1 MGKKF
6 KTIDELM
13 AVMKDD
19 SQREKLGTVTI
30 QLTGFSVIDEGE
42 TEPYPVS
49 LGGQVSADCS
59 EREIFAALALLLT
72 TVNKVINDRVDT
84 VGSTELMG
92 VNAIIRLLRGSL
104 EEQLSQIAVNALV
117 EGEADA

>member
-6 KTIDELM
+6 KTVAELM
-13 AVMKDD
+13 AVMNDD
-19 SQREKLGTVTI
+19 SRHEKLGTVTI
-30 QLTGFSVIDEGE
+30 QLTGFSIIDEGE
-42 TEPYPVS
+42 TEPYSVS

-72 TVNKVINDRVDT
+72 VVNGVINDREDT
-84 VGSTELMG
+84 VGSTQLTAL
-92 VNAIIRLLRGSL
+92 NTILQLLRKSL
-104 EEQLSQIAVNALV
+104 EEQLNQIAVNALV